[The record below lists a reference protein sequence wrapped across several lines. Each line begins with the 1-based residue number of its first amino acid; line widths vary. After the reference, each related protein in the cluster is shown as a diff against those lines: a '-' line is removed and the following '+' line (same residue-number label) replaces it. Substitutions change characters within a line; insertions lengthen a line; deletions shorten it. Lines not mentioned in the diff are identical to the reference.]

1 MFLVNMTAYL
11 ASDEQREMG
20 VIDVEQHISH
30 AIREKLS
37 FASCPSV
44 EEMTLRANE
53 LADIAVALCEKYKA
67 DGVLVYAKTFFMHI
81 LISAISSRG
90 IAPYVTY
97 APKVTVVGRE
107 GNINRTYK
115 HANLVRA
122 VAT

>member
-1 MFLVNMTAYL
+1 MFLINMTAYL

-37 FASCPSV
+37 FTFCPSV

-81 LISAISSRG
+81 LISAIYSRG

-97 APKVTVVGRE
+97 APKVTVVGRG
-107 GNINRTYK
+107 GNINRKYK